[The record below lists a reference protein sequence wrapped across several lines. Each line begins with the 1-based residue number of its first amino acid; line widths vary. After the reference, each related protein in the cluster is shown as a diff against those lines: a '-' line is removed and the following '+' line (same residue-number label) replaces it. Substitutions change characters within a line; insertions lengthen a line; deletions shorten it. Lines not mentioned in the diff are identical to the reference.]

1 MSDRRFGNL
10 PEKMSWMP
18 RVLLMVAVLIVAG
31 FVIRA
36 ADQAYGILAGATV
49 LAGFVIGIGF
59 VVARRH
65 KLTGSWN

>member
-1 MSDRRFGNL
+1 
-10 PEKMSWMP
+10 
-18 RVLLMVAVLIVAG
+18 VAG